1 MTHEN
6 MQALLALSAA
16 GLLDADEERA
26 VRGHIRECGQCA
38 ARLAELATCARTL
51 SSLPAPSPS
60 ADLVA
65 RTQALMATEAAAIAE
80 RRRGAVIAV
89 GAGIFAW
96 VANLMTWAVYQLI
109 TGGISAVVRPELSGL
124 IAWLA
129 LSTLTACLVAPAA
142 AALASRH
149 RLERSIL

>member
-1 MTHEN
+1 MTHEYV
-6 MQALLALSAA
+6 QALLALSAS
-16 GLLDADEERA
+16 GLLEADEERA
-26 VRGHIRECGQCA
+26 VREHIRECGECA
-38 ARLAELATCARTL
+38 ARLDELAACAEAL

-60 ADLVA
+60 ADLLA
-65 RTQALMATEAAAIAE
+65 RTQALMAAEAAAIGE
-80 RRRGAVIAV
+80 RRRGAIIAV
-89 GAGIFAW
+89 GAGMVAW

-129 LSTLTACLVAPAA
+129 LSTLTACIAAPA

-149 RLERSIL
+149 RPERSIL

>member
-16 GLLDADEERA
+16 GLLEGDEERS
-26 VRGHIRECGQCA
+26 VREHVRECGECA
-38 ARLAELATCARTL
+38 ARLDELAACARAL
-51 SSLPAPSPS
+51 SSLPTPSPS

-65 RTQALMATEAAAIAE
+65 RTQALMSAEAAAIAE
-80 RRRGAVIAV
+80 RRRGAIVAV
-89 GAGIFAW
+89 GAGLFAW

-109 TGGISAVVRPELSGL
+109 TGGISAVVRPQLSGL

-129 LSTLTACLVAPAA
+129 LSTLTACIVAPAA

-149 RLERSIL
+149 RWERSIL

>member
-6 MQALLALSAA
+6 TQALLALSAA
-16 GLLDADEERA
+16 GFLEADEERA
-26 VRGHIRECGQCA
+26 VREHIRECGDCA
-38 ARLAELATCARTL
+38 GRLNELVACARVL

-60 ADLVA
+60 ADLLA
-65 RTQALMATEAAAIAE
+65 RTQALMAAEAAAIAE
-80 RRRGAVIAV
+80 RRRGAIIAV
-89 GAGIFAW
+89 GAGMVAW

-109 TGGISAVVRPELSGL
+109 TGGMSAVVRPELSGL

-129 LSTLTACLVAPAA
+129 LSTLTACIAAPA

-149 RLERSIL
+149 RLQRSIL